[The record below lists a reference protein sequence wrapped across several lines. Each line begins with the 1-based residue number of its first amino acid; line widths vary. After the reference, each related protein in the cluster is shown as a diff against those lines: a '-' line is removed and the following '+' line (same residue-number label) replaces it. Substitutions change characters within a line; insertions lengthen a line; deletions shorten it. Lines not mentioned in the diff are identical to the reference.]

1 MTVGNRKRKTIVP
14 TLLTSKETEGLLPG
28 KQIGQRKKLPLF
40 YEHKLLNR
48 REDVAKLLCHS
59 PIYRSGKEGKYLP
72 KLNQL
77 IAVERV
83 INTLEKRP
91 VKPRAK

>member
-14 TLLTSKETEGLLPG
+14 ILLTSKETEVLLPG

-40 YEHKLLNR
+40 YEHKLLKR
-48 REDVAKLLCHS
+48 REDVAKLLCNS
-59 PIYRSGKEGKYLP
+59 PVYRSGKEGKYLP

-77 IAVERV
+77 IGVERV
-83 INTLEKRP
+83 INTL
-91 VKPRAK
+91 

>member
-1 MTVGNRKRKTIVP
+1 MTVGNRKKKTIVP
-14 TLLTSKETEGLLPG
+14 ILLTSKETEVLLPG

-48 REDVAKLLCHS
+48 REDVAKLLCNS

-72 KLNQL
+72 KLNHL
-77 IAVERV
+77 IGVERV
-83 INTLEKRP
+83 INTLEN
-91 VKPRAK
+91 KPI

>member
-1 MTVGNRKRKTIVP
+1 MIVGNRKRKTKVP

-28 KQIGQRKKLPLF
+28 KSIGQRQKLPLF
-40 YEHKLLNR
+40 YEYKLLNR

-77 IAVERV
+77 IAVERI
-83 INTLEKRP
+83 INTLEKMP
-91 VKPRAK
+91 EKPRAK

>member
-14 TLLTSKETEGLLPG
+14 ILLTSKETEVLLPG
-28 KQIGQRKKLPLF
+28 KQIGQSKNFPF
-40 YEHKLLNR
+40 FEHKLLKR
-48 REDVAKLLCHS
+48 REDVAKLLCNS
-59 PIYRSGKEGKYLP
+59 PVYRSGKEGKYLP

-77 IAVERV
+77 KGVERV